1 MHEQEHELELE
12 HEGHRHVSEKRHMPS
27 MVGEQRRGSE
37 DDDEDDDDAEAL
49 TQDRQRGTIR

>member
-27 MVGEQRRGSE
+27 MVGEQRRGS
-37 DDDEDDDDAEAL
+37 DDDDAAEAFI
-49 TQDRQRGTIR
+49 QDRGG